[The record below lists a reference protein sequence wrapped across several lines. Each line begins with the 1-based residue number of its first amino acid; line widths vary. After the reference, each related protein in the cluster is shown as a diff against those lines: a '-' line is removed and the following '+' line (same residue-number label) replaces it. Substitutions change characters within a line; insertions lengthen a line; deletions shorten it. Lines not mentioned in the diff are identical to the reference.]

1 MTEEVKLTELQK
13 WRRDMPSAFR
23 KSFIGMFVG
32 GVTAGIV
39 AYSTDVWSGIMAW
52 SEYPEKALLQRE
64 EDRQLMM
71 DNARAIAQNTEA
83 IRRLTIPTDIFEISD
98 RSGPIDGY
106 CIDGVPCE
114 MNIRVRRK
122 VAALA
127 CQIVPGTVD
136 YYYRNP
142 RDNEVHDVITFAGAA
157 KDVGTSYINLPFK
170 FSTPRRL
177 RPGAE
182 LCVRPSYVSCPG
194 MSAKDDPID
203 PEEECFEVPILS
215 QMEADTNE

>member
-23 KSFIGMFVG
+23 KSFIGVIVG
-32 GVTAGIV
+32 GATAWVV
-39 AYSTDVWSGIMAW
+39 AYSTDLWSGIIAW
-52 SEYPEKALLQRE
+52 AEYPEKAILQRE
-64 EDRQLMM
+64 EDRQLMLE
-71 DNARAIAQNTEA
+71 NARAIAQNSEA

-114 MNIRVRRK
+114 MNLRVRRK
-122 VAALA
+122 SAALA

-142 RDNEVHDVITFAGAA
+142 RDNEVHDVITISGAA
-157 KDVGTSYINLPFK
+157 KDVGTSYINLPFV

-182 LCVRPSYVSCPG
+182 LCVRPSYVNCPG
-194 MSAKDDPID
+194 TSAGDAAID
-203 PEEECFEVPILS
+203 PEEECFEVPIKS
-215 QMEADTNE
+215 QMEANSDE